1 MSLRRGLVVL
11 VVLILA
17 SVSRGEATK
26 SPCSSV
32 YDLLKSVPALPKET
46 ACVQFVPGEHPKIH
60 LMFGR
65 LDPVYG
71 HYLNMAQRFLNDVA
85 RDRGSGRTVP
95 LHGEAVIVINDD
107 STLPLEVL
115 KDMLTRKVP
124 LLAHSI
130 LGTDKAEHAVLIP
143 DYHFIEHDGFSKL
156 QKFFDIQV
164 TKLKDRSPLVFW
176 RGSTTSTPCMFH
188 DLTPSVEASINHP
201 CQCSDLQRVRLALQS
216 REIPWL
222 DVGIVKPV
230 QSCMGPED
238 QGFLRKSNVLK
249 ESVNEEMWSKNR
261 GIIEIDGNVNAWG
274 NRWRMVTGSLVFR
287 IESNFT
293 NAYLVCQRPW
303 VHYIPLQSNL
313 SDLVKSTALIR
324 SNSSRV
330 VSKLQTIADNAK
342 KLGSF
347 FTYGEEVRRVHNAIR
362 NIWHKKL
369 PGTSS
374 SHCRHLAGRQA
385 LPGTKLQ

>member
-1 MSLRRGLVVL
+1 M
-11 VVLILA
+11 LA
-17 SVSRGEATK
+17 
-26 SPCSSV
+26 
-32 YDLLKSVPALPKET
+32 
-46 ACVQFVPGEHPKIH
+46 
-60 LMFGR
+60 
-65 LDPVYG
+65 
-71 HYLNMAQRFLNDVA
+71 
-85 RDRGSGRTVP
+85 
-95 LHGEAVIVINDD
+95 
-107 STLPLEVL
+107 
-115 KDMLTRKVP
+115 RKVP

-164 TKLKDRSPLVFW
+164 TKLKDRSPVVFW
-176 RGSTTSTPCMFH
+176 RGSTTGTPCVFH
-188 DLTPSVEASINHP
+188 DLTPSVEVSINHP
-201 CQCSDLQRVRLALQS
+201 CRCSDLPRVQLALKS

-249 ESVNEEMWSKNR
+249 ESVNEKMWSKNR

-274 NRWRMVTGSLVFR
+274 NRWRMVSGSLVFR

-293 NAYLVCQRPW
+293 NSYLVCQRPW

-324 SNSSRV
+324 SNNSRV

-347 FTYGEEVRRVHNAIR
+347 FTYGEEVRRVHNMIS
-362 NIWHKKL
+362 NIWYKKL
-369 PGTSS
+369 PRTSS

-385 LPGTKLQ
+385 LSGMKLQ

>member
-1 MSLRRGLVVL
+1 MMKASDIDVVVILLVV
-11 VVLILA
+11 LA
-17 SVSRGEATK
+17 SVSFGKAEQI
-26 SPCSSV
+26 PCWPV
-32 YDLLKSVPALPKET
+32 YELLKNVPALPKET

-60 LMFGR
+60 VMFGS

-85 RDRGSGRTVP
+85 RHRRFGRSVH
-95 LHGEAVIVINDD
+95 LEGEAVIVLNDD
-107 STLPLEVL
+107 STLPQEVL
-115 KDMLTRKVP
+115 KHMLLRKVP

-156 QKFFDIQV
+156 QKFFDLQV
-164 TKLKDRSPLVFW
+164 TKLKDRSPLGFW
-176 RGSTTSTPCMFH
+176 RGSTSGILCKQHGTQSPME
-188 DLTPSVEASINHP
+188 VSIHHR
-201 CQCSDLQRVRLALQS
+201 CRCSDLPRVQLALKS

-249 ESVNEEMWSKNR
+249 EAFSEEMWSRNR
-261 GIIEIDGNVNAWG
+261 GILEIDGNVNAWG

-293 NAYLVCQRPW
+293 NSYIACQRPW
-303 VHYIPLQSNL
+303 SHYIPIRDDLSNL
-313 SDLVKSTALIR
+313 RRLTALIR
-324 SNSSRV
+324 SNNSRV

-347 FTYGEEVRRVHNAIR
+347 FTYNEEVGRVSMDLL
-362 NIWHKKL
+362 NIWTRNL
-369 PGTSS
+369 PRKFDA
-374 SHCRHLAGRQA
+374 HCEQN
-385 LPGTKLQ
+385 P